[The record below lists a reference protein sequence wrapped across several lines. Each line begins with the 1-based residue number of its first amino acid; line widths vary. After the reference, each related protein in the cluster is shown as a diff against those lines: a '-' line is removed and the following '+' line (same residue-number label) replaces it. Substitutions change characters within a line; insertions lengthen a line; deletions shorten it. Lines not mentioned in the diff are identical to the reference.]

1 VRFIGLDVHRDFC
14 EVAICEEG
22 SIRSAP
28 RVATTPEA
36 LERFAQ
42 SLGPKDEVA
51 LECTGNALTIARIIE
66 SHVGRVVIA
75 HAKAVRAIAW
85 ANVKND
91 RIDARTLAMLLASGF
106 LPGVWTPDERTRLLR
121 RLVTRRAQ
129 LLKQRTS
136 AKNQVHATLHR
147 NLVGKPPATDLFGRR
162 GRAWLE
168 RVELPADERETVDGA
183 LRQIDLL
190 NEEIGHQ
197 DRVIAEQ
204 TVGSAEVRRL
214 MTIPGVNVTTAV
226 TFVAAI
232 GDVSRFSSPR
242 HLSSYLGLTPR
253 SRQSGA
259 SEARHGRIS
268 KEGSARARH
277 ALVEA
282 AWAVLKTP
290 GPLRAFGERVAA
302 KRGRNVAAVAVAR
315 KLAVLCWHL
324 LVSEQDYLFGR
335 PSLTA
340 EKLRRLELAAGAS
353 SRRGWRGP
361 GATFASQE
369 QHARERTLA
378 LHAEATYRRFV
389 ADRGTGAGGI
399 TGARISAL
407 EGQAARQGQAP
418 DPALQP
424 EPTRTRPIVAKEP
437 LGGQALLDFHP

>member
-22 SIRSAP
+22 SVRSAP
-28 RVATTPEA
+28 RVATAPEA

-42 SLGPKDEVA
+42 SLGPNDEVA
-51 LECTGNALTIARIIE
+51 LECTGNALAIARIIKP
-66 SHVGRVVIA
+66 HVGRVVIA

-85 ANVKND
+85 AKVKND

-121 RLVTRRAQ
+121 RLVNHRAQ

-147 NLVGKPPATDLFGRR
+147 NLVGKPPATDVFGRR
-162 GRAWLE
+162 GRTWLE
-168 RVELPADERETVDGA
+168 TVELPADERETVDGA
-183 LRQIDLL
+183 LRQIDFLDR
-190 NEEIGHQ
+190 EIGHD
-197 DRVIAEQ
+197 DRLIAEQ
-204 TVGSAEVRRL
+204 AVGSADVRRL
-214 MTIPGVNVTTAV
+214 LTIPGVNVTTAV
-226 TFVAAI
+226 TFLAAI
-232 GDVSRFSSPR
+232 GDVGRFPSPR
-242 HLSSYLGLTPR
+242 HLSSYLGLTPT
-253 SRQSGA
+253 SRQSGP
-259 SEARHGRIS
+259 SEPRHGRIS

-302 KRGRNVAAVAVAR
+302 RRGRNVAAVAVAR

-340 EKLRRLELAAGAS
+340 EKLRRLELTAGAA

-389 ADRGTGAGGI
+389 ANRGRGAGAA
-399 TGARISAL
+399 TGARISLAL
-407 EGQAARQGQAP
+407 KGQAARQEQAP
-418 DPALQP
+418 
-424 EPTRTRPIVAKEP
+424 
-437 LGGQALLDFHP
+437 